1 MMIYAESLFISPV
14 HSGEG
19 FKGSKGSK
27 NSNVKRQVNPP
38 EINLDKCTSCGLC
51 LEVCPAFVL
60 EMANEKAAVARGDW
74 CIGCGQCGTVCP
86 VEAILPPG
94 TAHKECSQPGTGP
107 AIFSEALQLLFRE
120 RRSVRRYTD
129 KPIPREILEKILEA
143 GRFAPTGRNSQNV
156 NYIVLTSVDQ
166 IKTLR
171 EMMATF
177 FEKIVSR
184 VRRPV
189 GSLVL
194 SLVAGRKL
202 VESLRESL
210 PKVEYAKKAMEQ
222 GKDPLFYHAPVV
234 MLVHAESWDTCSA
247 FNCSIALYNGS
258 LMAHTL
264 GIGCCFNGYLANAA
278 NHDRKIK
285 AWLGIPKDHQCYAA
299 MTLGYQKVKYQ
310 RLPDREPLKVT
321 WR

>member
-1 MMIYAESLFISPV
+1 MGSVPIYLIMT
-14 HSGEG
+14 
-19 FKGSKGSK
+19 
-27 NSNVKRQVNPP
+27 PP
-38 EINLDKCTSCGLC
+38 EINSEKCISCGLC

-60 EMANEKAAVARGDW
+60 DIAAEKATVARGDW
-74 CIGCGQCGTVCP
+74 CIGCGQCGAVCP
-86 VEAILPPG
+86 VEAIIPEGAAREASPQLG
-94 TAHKECSQPGTGP
+94 TTSPISP
-107 AIFSEALQLLFRE
+107 EALQLLFRE

-129 KPIPREILEKILEA
+129 KPISREILEKILDA
-143 GRFAPTGRNSQNV
+143 GRIAPTGRNSQNV

-177 FEKIVSR
+177 FQKIVSR
-184 VRRPV
+184 VRGPV
-189 GSLVL
+189 GSMIL

-210 PKVEYAKKAMEQ
+210 PKVAYAKKEMEQ

-247 FNCSIALYNGS
+247 FNCSVALYNCS
-258 LMAHTL
+258 LMAHSMEV
-264 GIGCCFNGYLANAA
+264 GCCFNGYLSSVV

-285 AWLGIPKDHQCYAA
+285 KWLGIPKNHQCYAA
-299 MTLGYQKVKYQ
+299 MTLGYQKIKYQ
-310 RLPDREPLKVT
+310 RLPDRKPPKVT